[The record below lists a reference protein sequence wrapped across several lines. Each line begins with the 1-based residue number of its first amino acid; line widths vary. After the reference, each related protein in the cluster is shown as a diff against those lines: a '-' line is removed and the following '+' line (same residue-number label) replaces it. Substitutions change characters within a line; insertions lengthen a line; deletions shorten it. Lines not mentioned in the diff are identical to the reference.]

1 MLRNSPHG
9 IQLLVLMIALVMASD
24 SGAYF
29 VGRAIGKTKL
39 MRRVSP
45 NKTVEGA
52 AGGLAASMVAGLI
65 LRPLLVA
72 DWAVTGTAIFSAAI
86 AVLAQLGDL
95 TGSAL
100 KRTAGVKDSGW
111 IFPGHG
117 GLIDR
122 TCSLVL
128 AAVFTYYYSK

>member
-1 MLRNSPHG
+1 MPRNFPNE
-9 IQLLVLMIALVMASD
+9 A
-24 SGAYF
+24 
-29 VGRAIGKTKL
+29 
-39 MRRVSP
+39 VS
-45 NKTVEGA
+45 
-52 AGGLAASMVAGLI
+52 ASMVAGLI

-72 DWAVTGTAIFSAAI
+72 DWAVTGIAIFSAAI

-122 TCSLVL
+122 TCSLVF